1 MDGMNLPDTPL
12 LGADPL
18 GTAAAGRLS
27 SAQREA
33 ARGLK
38 AARDFEAV
46 LLHRMME
53 AMRRTVPDGGMLSSP
68 ATRQMEGLFW
78 FYLAQEVADRGGVGL
93 WKDLARSLD
102 LAGADAPTPETRG
115 PQA

>member
-1 MDGMNLPDTPL
+1 MDGINLPDDPL
-12 LGADPL
+12 LGADLL
-18 GTAAAGRLS
+18 GPAVEARLS
-27 SAQREA
+27 PKQREA
-33 ARGLK
+33 ARGLE

-53 AMRRTVPDGGMLSSP
+53 AMRRTVPDSELLSSP

-78 FYLAQEVADRGGVGL
+78 FYLAQEVARKGGIGL

-102 LAGADAPTPETRG
+102 LAGAETPS
-115 PQA
+115 PQAQGHQA

>member
-1 MDGMNLPDTPL
+1 MDGIDLPDDPL

-18 GTAAAGRLS
+18 ASALAGRLS
-27 SAQREA
+27 PQQREA
-33 ARGLK
+33 ARGLE

-46 LLHRMME
+46 LLHRLME
-53 AMRRTVPDGGMLSSP
+53 AMRQTVPDEGLFSSP

-78 FYLAQEVADRGGVGL
+78 FYLAQEVADKGGIGL
-93 WKDLARSLD
+93 WKDLARSLN
-102 LAGADAPTPETRG
+102 LADGDSPAPTAEG